1 MKIILENDELDL
13 IADIA
18 NRENLD
24 VEHLYDTYEDTMA
37 SNFEQDI
44 HDIASELAAEQH
56 AYEETSLMNDK
67 VARKTLEYDLGRGQ
81 Q

>member
-1 MKIILENDELDL
+1 MKIILEQDELDL

-24 VEHLYDTYEDTMA
+24 VEQLYDTYEGTIA
-37 SNFEQDI
+37 SNFDQDI
-44 HDIASELAAEQH
+44 EDVASELSSERD

>member
-1 MKIILENDELDL
+1 MKIILENEELDI

-18 NRENLD
+18 TREGLD
-24 VEHLYDTYEDTMA
+24 VEQLYNTYEDTMA

-44 HDIASELAAEQH
+44 HDLASELAAEQH

>member
-1 MKIILENDELDL
+1 MKIILEQDELDR

-24 VEHLYDTYEDTMA
+24 VEHLYDTYEGTIA
-37 SNFEQDI
+37 SNFDQDI
-44 HDIASELAAEQH
+44 EDVASELSSERD

>member
-24 VEHLYDTYEDTMA
+24 VEHLYDTYEGTIA
-37 SNFEQDI
+37 SNFSQDI
-44 HDIASELAAEQH
+44 EDVAKELSSERD

-81 Q
+81 

>member
-1 MKIILENDELDL
+1 MKIILENEELDL

-24 VEHLYDTYEDTMA
+24 VEQLYDTYEGTIA
-37 SNFEQDI
+37 SNFDQDI
-44 HDIASELAAEQH
+44 EDVAKELSSERD

-67 VARKTLEYDLGRGQ
+67 VARKTLEYNLGKGQ
-81 Q
+81 

>member
-1 MKIILENDELDL
+1 MKIILEQDELDL

-24 VEHLYDTYEDTMA
+24 VEQLYDTYEGTIA
-37 SNFEQDI
+37 SNFSQDI
-44 HDIASELAAEQH
+44 EDVASELSSERD

>member
-1 MKIILENDELDL
+1 MKIILENEELDL

-24 VEHLYDTYEDTMA
+24 VEQLYDTYEGTIA
-37 SNFEQDI
+37 SNFSQDI
-44 HDIASELAAEQH
+44 EDVAKELSSERD

-67 VARKTLEYDLGRGQ
+67 AARKTLEYNLGKGQ
-81 Q
+81 

>member
-1 MKIILENDELDL
+1 MKIILENEELDL

-24 VEHLYDTYEDTMA
+24 VEQLYDTYEGTIA
-37 SNFEQDI
+37 SNFDQDI
-44 HDIASELAAEQH
+44 EDVAKELSLERD

-67 VARKTLEYDLGRGQ
+67 VARKTLEYDLGRRNK
-81 Q
+81 

>member
-1 MKIILENDELDL
+1 MKIILENEELDL

-24 VEHLYDTYEDTMA
+24 VEHLYDTYEGTIA
-37 SNFEQDI
+37 SNFSQDI
-44 HDIASELAAEQH
+44 EDVASELSSERD

-67 VARKTLEYDLGRGQ
+67 VARKTLEYNLGKGQ
-81 Q
+81 